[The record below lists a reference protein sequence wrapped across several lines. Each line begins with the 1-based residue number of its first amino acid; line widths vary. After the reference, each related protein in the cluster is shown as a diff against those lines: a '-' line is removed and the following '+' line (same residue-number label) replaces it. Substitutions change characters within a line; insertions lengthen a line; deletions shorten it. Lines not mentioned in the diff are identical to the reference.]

1 MDQLEELF
9 LALFP
14 QRIPDTPNDQEY
26 TRLEHILLERVR
38 ADSGEPMVE
47 KLTDFWA
54 EKGEA
59 DCRRFF
65 QEGLRLGL
73 ELVRLL

>member
-9 LALFP
+9 LALFS

-26 TRLEHILLERVR
+26 TRLEQILLERVR

-47 KLTDFWA
+47 KLTDF
-54 EKGEA
+54 
-59 DCRRFF
+59 
-65 QEGLRLGL
+65 
-73 ELVRLL
+73 